1 MSDKRLNLSIHNR
14 LVQII
19 IILMGV
25 GLIVSLSRD
34 IVRLLRSGEELD
46 LAEEKVIEL
55 EQKRANLEQK
65 KEYYQSEEFVE
76 EIARNKLN
84 MAKEEET
91 IVILPENIRDILG
104 YRDSQ
109 LPEFVPNWKQWLNL
123 FLN

>member
-14 LVQII
+14 LVQVI
-19 IILMGV
+19 IILIGV

-34 IVRLLRSGEELD
+34 IVRLLRSGEELG

-55 EQKRANLEQK
+55 EQERANLEQK

-84 MAKEEET
+84 MAKGGET

-104 YRDSQ
+104 YKDSQ

-123 FLN
+123 FFK

>member
-55 EQKRANLEQK
+55 EQERANLEQK

>member
-14 LVQII
+14 LVQVI
-19 IILMGV
+19 IILIGV

-34 IVRLLRSGEELD
+34 IVRLLRSGEELG

-55 EQKRANLEQK
+55 EQERANLEQK

>member
-14 LVQII
+14 LVQVI
-19 IILMGV
+19 IILIGV

-46 LAEEKVIEL
+46 LAKQKVIES
-55 EQKRANLEQK
+55 EQERTNLEQK

-84 MAKEEET
+84 MAKEGET

-104 YRDSQ
+104 YKDSQ